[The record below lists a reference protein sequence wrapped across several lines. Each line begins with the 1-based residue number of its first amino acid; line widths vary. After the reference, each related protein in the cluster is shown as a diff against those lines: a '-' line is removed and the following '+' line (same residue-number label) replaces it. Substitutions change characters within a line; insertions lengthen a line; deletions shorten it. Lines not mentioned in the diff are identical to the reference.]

1 MIGSRR
7 VTTASAPEPAEEIIP
22 RPEMNFAAL
31 RVALARVAPA
41 RMPEFLADRDV
52 LFNQATAEQ
61 SFGPIRGFM
70 VKWATEI
77 EILRRP
83 ALVYRMERAERAIHT
98 LGRDDP
104 AWRAAMDE
112 ALAVHNE
119 AQAAVTGG

>member
-1 MIGSRR
+1 M
-7 VTTASAPEPAEEIIP
+7 TTAPAPEPAEEIIP

-31 RVALARVAPA
+31 RVALARVAPV

-61 SFGPIRGFM
+61 SFSPIRGFL

-83 ALVYRMERAERAIHT
+83 ALSHRMDEAQRAIHT
-98 LGRDDP
+98 LDRENP

-112 ALAVHNE
+112 ALAVHNQ
-119 AQAAVTGG
+119 AQAAVAGG